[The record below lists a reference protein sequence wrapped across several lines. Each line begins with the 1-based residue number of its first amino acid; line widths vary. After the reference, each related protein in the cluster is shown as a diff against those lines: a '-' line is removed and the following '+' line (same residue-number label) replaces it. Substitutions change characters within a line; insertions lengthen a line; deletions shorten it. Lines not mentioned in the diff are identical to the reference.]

1 MQAAPCIKTKLSRQV
16 LPIFKLSPLCLCL
29 LLSACQKQDEAT
41 SPTSSTAKIELI
53 AQDLVQFQEGPSIQR
68 TAFTGTIRAVNQSSI
83 QAQVTATAT
92 AVSAQVGQTVQKGQ
106 VLVRLNNQDNAARLA
121 QAQANLASTQ
131 AQANLAKSMVQRK
144 KRLLDQGF
152 ISKVEYEQSLV
163 DYQAQLENVRAQ
175 QANVDIA
182 EKADRDGTILS
193 PISGVI
199 TQRQV
204 EPGQTVSAGQTLFEI
219 IDPSHLEIQAKIP
232 SDLQAALSLG
242 EKIEYQLQGN
252 PQKLT
257 AKLTRISPIAD
268 PASRQIEF
276 FAQPIESINSLSIG
290 TFVEGDI
297 LGSQSITGQII
308 PLDTIQDIQ
317 NSPYVWV
324 IRHNKIERVH
334 IKVLEQRYSNNSAV
348 VQGLQTGDRISRIT
362 FQTTNTDRLAFFRQD
377 AVFFALF
384 FLGTNAAAN
393 SRQTVIALQDFTSS
407 CNIAGFQLADKAGN
421 IDTYRTALTTR
432 SGFAL

>member
-1 MQAAPCIKTKLSRQV
+1 M
-16 LPIFKLSPLCLCL
+16 LPILKLSPLCLCL
-29 LLSACQKQDEAT
+29 LLSACQKQDEVT

-53 AQDLVQFQEGPSIQR
+53 AQDLVQFQEVPSIQR
-68 TAFTGTIRAVNQSSI
+68 TTFTGTIRAVNQSSI

-92 AVSAQVGQTVQKGQ
+92 AVSAQVGQAIQKGQ

-121 QAQANLASTQ
+121 QAQANLASTL

-163 DYQAQLENVRAQ
+163 DYQAQLESVRAQ

-182 EKADRDGTILS
+182 EKADRDGTIVS
-193 PISGVI
+193 PISGFI

-232 SDLQAALSLG
+232 SDRQAALSLG
-242 EKIEYQLQGN
+242 EKIEYRLQGN

-257 AKLTRISPIAD
+257 AKLIRISPIAD

-276 FAQPIESINSLSIG
+276 FAQPNESINSLSIG
-290 TFVEGDI
+290 TFVEGDL
-297 LGSQSITGQII
+297 LGSQSISGQII

-324 IRHNKIERVH
+324 ILHNKIERVH
-334 IKVLEQRYSNNSAV
+334 IKVLEQHYSNNSAV
-348 VQGLQTGDRISRIT
+348 VQGLQTSDRISRIKFNEKDLHQMVT
-362 FQTTNTDRLAFFRQD
+362 INP
-377 AVFFALF
+377 
-384 FLGTNAAAN
+384 
-393 SRQTVIALQDFTSS
+393 
-407 CNIAGFQLADKAGN
+407 
-421 IDTYRTALTTR
+421 
-432 SGFAL
+432 